1 MKKSKKV
8 ILTILSIIIL
18 IGIIIGGF
26 FGYKYYDK
34 KRKIDFQIEFIGCMD
49 SYMNIQYNSINNVI
63 TEKEAIERKRKA
75 LEVFLD
81 FKKEVPKDFEKEY
94 GEFYDEINSEI
105 TNYANNKSSD
115 KEGLGNLLKVMS
127 NYNTENDINF
137 DDYSYEKDKCIN
149 KYDEMFGN

>member
-26 FGYKYYDK
+26 FGYKYYDNE
-34 KRKIDFQIEFIGCMD
+34 RKIDFPIEFIGCME
-49 SYMNIQYNSINNVI
+49 SYMNIQYDSINNVI
-63 TEKEAIERKRKA
+63 TKKEAIERKRKA

-137 DDYSYEKDKCIN
+137 DDYSYEKNKCIN

>member
-34 KRKIDFQIEFIGCMD
+34 KRKIYFQIEFIGCME
-49 SYMNIQYNSINNVI
+49 SYMNIQYDSINNVI

>member
-1 MKKSKKV
+1 M
-8 ILTILSIIIL
+8 
-18 IGIIIGGF
+18 
-26 FGYKYYDK
+26 
-34 KRKIDFQIEFIGCMD
+34 E
-49 SYMNIQYNSINNVI
+49 SYMNIQYDSINNVI
-63 TEKEAIERKRKA
+63 TKKEAIERKRKA